1 MGPPMNLHQ
10 LRLFCAVVERGSFS
24 LASRELFVSQPALSI
39 QIKRLEQ
46 SLGLRLLRRSR
57 GGVVLTPAGQEL
69 YTVARALLEQVA
81 TAERRL
87 RALRTGEA
95 GTLAIGV
102 SHTGALYFLT
112 DVVKA
117 FAHEQPAVH
126 VNIEVAT
133 APTLFDRLQRGSLDV
148 GLEWGPVLPTSLE
161 TVELWTERFGIIA
174 SPQHEGAGAG
184 WITREQFIQTPF
196 ITLQYGLGTPSFI
209 EIWLLEHNLL
219 PASITRLPSIDA
231 VKRLVE
237 ANLGLTILSYLS
249 VERELAAGHLAWLGM
264 EGFRMERPIVLLTRK
279 PDPSPLVA
287 RFVTFA
293 REFARTRIFR
303 ATER

>member
-1 MGPPMNLHQ
+1 VNLHQ

-39 QIKRLEQ
+39 QIKRLER

-57 GGVVLTPAGQEL
+57 GGAVPTPAGQEL
-69 YTVARALLEQVA
+69 YTIARAILEQVE

-112 DVVKA
+112 DAVKA
-117 FAHEQPAVH
+117 FAQVHPAVR

-133 APTLFDRLQRGSLDV
+133 APTLFDKLQRGSLDA
-148 GLEWGPVLPTSLE
+148 GLEWGPVIPASLE
-161 TVELWTERFGIIA
+161 AVELWIERFGIIA
-174 SPQHEGAGAG
+174 SPQHECTHVGR
-184 WITREQFIQTPF
+184 ITQEQFLRSSF
-196 ITLQYGLGTPSFI
+196 ITLQYGLGALSFI
-209 EIWLLEHNLL
+209 EMWLLEHNLL

-237 ANLGLTILSYLS
+237 ANLGLTILSHLS
-249 VERELAAGHLAWLGM
+249 VERELEAGHLTWLEM

-279 PDPSPLVA
+279 QDPSQLLAQFVA
-287 RFVTFA
+287 FT
-293 REFARTRIFR
+293 REFARTRMTR
-303 ATER
+303 PPGR